1 MKKKTALFLL
11 ATLFGLV
18 AIQAQGGFGIKGG
31 LSFNTNGEFK
41 EIINETE
48 NIIDNKGKG
57 KSGFNLGVYGHLN
70 LGPLYLR
77 PELVYTK
84 TTSEYE
90 LNNQLESYKISKL
103 DLPVL
108 LGLKVIGPLN
118 VFAGPAFQYYLDN
131 ELKGLNFE
139 SIQND
144 FSIGLNVGASIAV
157 GRFGFDVR
165 YERGLNANEAKFVN
179 NNSNNLNY
187 RLDSRPEQLIFSLSY
202 RLSNK
207 KS

>member
-1 MKKKTALFLL
+1 MF
-11 ATLFGLV
+11 ATVFGLF
-18 AIQAQGGFGIKGG
+18 AMQAQGSFGIKAG
-31 LSFNTNGEFK
+31 LSYNTNGEFK

-57 KSGFNLGVYGHLN
+57 KSGFNVGVYGQLD

-103 DLPVL
+103 DVPVL
-108 LGLKVIGPLN
+108 LGINVIGPLN

-131 ELKGLNFE
+131 DFKGLNFE
-139 SIQND
+139 SIEND
-144 FSIGLNVGASIAV
+144 FSIGLNIGASLTF

-165 YERGLNANEAKFVN
+165 YERGFSENETEFIN
-179 NNSNNLNY
+179 NNINNISY

-207 KS
+207 K

>member
-57 KSGFNLGVYGHLN
+57 KSGFNFGVYGQLN

-144 FSIGLNVGASIAV
+144 FSIGLNVGASLAF